1 MSVGTAL
8 AGNSVDAIK
17 ENIGI
22 PWAKNVDMMTAME
35 DDTKR
40 AQLCALSVDAKWQ
53 DSKDAHK
60 FIKMCFTIDHRLNI
74 HSEE

>member
-1 MSVGTAL
+1 MSVGTTL
-8 AGNSVDAIK
+8 AGNNVDAIK

-22 PWAKNVDMMTAME
+22 PWAKNEEMMNAME
-35 DDTKR
+35 DEAKR
-40 AQLCALSVDAKWQ
+40 AQLYALSIDSKWQ